1 MTKAVII
8 SEKITKAQLSDVLTG
23 LLKEHESRVFINSSS
38 ITTRDIRD
46 VVNTFY
52 DKSMIYFIDNTRM
65 PEIHMNT
72 IKH

>member
-23 LLKEHESRVFINSSS
+23 LLKEHESRVFINYSF

-52 DKSMIYFIDNTRM
+52 DK
-65 PEIHMNT
+65 
-72 IKH
+72 